1 LIDDAKR
8 QASRIVSVSGQ
19 TPVTHSACV
28 ASLWE
33 DPIKVILADPPP
45 HGDATLD
52 FSGDR
57 FWKNYY
63 GAIGGYIRDFRA
75 SSDFARPF
83 RGYAFASLEHLFSD
97 LPNEKIPE
105 MAPLPTVIGLPEGI
119 VENPG
124 TAPAVFD
131 QTDAERMPIKGDGIL
146 LLGPFGSPE
155 KLKGRS

>member
-1 LIDDAKR
+1 
-8 QASRIVSVSGQ
+8 
-19 TPVTHSACV
+19 V

-83 RGYAFASLEHLFSD
+83 RGYAFASLEHLPGHH
-97 LPNEKIPE
+97 L
-105 MAPLPTVIGLPEGI
+105 APQGLGTLTGI
-119 VENPG
+119 RPKN
-124 TAPAVFD
+124 
-131 QTDAERMPIKGDGIL
+131 L
-146 LLGPFGSPE
+146 LLLPLAAVTSGIAAAMS
-155 KLKGRS
+155 